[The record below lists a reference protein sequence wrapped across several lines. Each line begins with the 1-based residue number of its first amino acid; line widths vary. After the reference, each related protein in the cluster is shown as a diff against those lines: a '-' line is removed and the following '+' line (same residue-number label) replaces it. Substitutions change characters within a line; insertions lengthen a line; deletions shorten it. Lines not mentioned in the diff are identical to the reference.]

1 MSRLSHDARHYSSGL
16 GWMGMD
22 GIMEAVVVAKVEEE
36 IAVICMA
43 EW

>member
-1 MSRLSHDARHYSSGL
+1 MSRLSHDARHYSSGFF
-16 GWMGMD
+16 GMD
-22 GIMEAVVVAKVEEE
+22 GIMEAVVAKVEEE

>member
-16 GWMGMD
+16 GMD

-36 IAVICMA
+36 IAVICTA